1 MAAIAALIVVMA
13 LMSGRRTS
21 EVELHMD
28 SYNPAAGPNAKK
40 GGIFEGFLEG
50 FNKSLTRNKGG
61 RTSRLTEELAK
72 ADLKLRVSEYVV
84 LIIGLIVLLCAVL
97 FLRFHNP
104 VLALAGIPAGYFVP
118 GFFLK
123 FRQRRRLK
131 AFNNQLGDTIVL
143 LSNALKAG
151 YSFAQAMATI
161 AKSSSP
167 PMADEFS
174 RAVREMNLGVSVDD
188 ALQHMVK
195 RIESEDFDLMV
206 TAVQIHR
213 VVGGNLAEILDTIAF
228 TFLAFSGVFIAIQ
241 AVTAKP
247 RQDLIAERLAQYRD
261 HNLTLDEI
269 ELSLPFSERFIKPA
283 LERLGSVLTSR
294 MAKNRQVVLQ
304 NKINLAGRPYA
315 LSVNGFEVFK
325 VIAGIIV
332 ALLGFWIGGL
342 LFSTSFPLR
351 VGAAGL
357 GFLVGRYLP
366 DVWLNN
372 KIKGRQKELRLAL
385 PNALDLLTI
394 SVEAGLGFDAAIGRL
409 TEQFKNALSDEFAQV
424 LNEIRLGRP
433 RLEALDDMGRRSGVE
448 ELHTFIQALIQSEQ
462 LGVGIAK
469 VLRIQSEEMRRRRRQ
484 RAEEQAAQAPLKML
498 FPMIGCIFPTLFIVL
513 MGPAVIIIIHT
524 FQHK

>member
-13 LMSGRRTS
+13 LMSGRKTS
-21 EVELHMD
+21 EIELHMD
-28 SYNPAAGPNAKK
+28 SYNPAASPTAKK

-50 FNKSLTRNKGG
+50 FKKSLTRNKGG
-61 RTSRLTEELAK
+61 RTSRLIEELAK
-72 ADLKLRVSEYVV
+72 ADLKLRVSEYVM
-84 LIIGLIVLLCAVL
+84 LIVGLILLLCAVL

-188 ALQHMVK
+188 ALAHMVK

-213 VVGGNLAEILDTIAF
+213 VVGGNLAEILDTI
-228 TFLAFSGVFIAIQ
+228 
-241 AVTAKP
+241 
-247 RQDLIAERLAQYRD
+247 
-261 HNLTLDEI
+261 
-269 ELSLPFSERFIKPA
+269 ELWLPFSERFIKPA
-283 LERLGSVLTSR
+283 LERIGSLLTSR

-304 NKINLAGRPYA
+304 NKLNLAGRPYG

-325 VIAGIIV
+325 VIAGIVV
-332 ALLGFWIGGL
+332 ALIAFWFGGL
-342 LFSTSFPLR
+342 VFSKTFFLQL
-351 VGAAGL
+351 GATGV
-357 GFLVGRYLP
+357 GFLLRRYLP
-366 DVWLNN
+366 DVWINN
-372 KIKGRQKELRLAL
+372 KIKARQKELRLAL
-385 PNALDLLTI
+385 ANALDLLTI
-394 SVEAGLGFDAAIGRL
+394 LVEAGLGFDDDIGRL
-409 TEQFKNALSDEFAQV
+409 VAKYQNA
-424 LNEIRLGRP
+424 
-433 RLEALDDMGRRSGVE
+433 
-448 ELHTFIQALIQSEQ
+448 
-462 LGVGIAK
+462 
-469 VLRIQSEEMRRRRRQ
+469 
-484 RAEEQAAQAPLKML
+484 
-498 FPMIGCIFPTLFIVL
+498 PTD
-513 MGPAVIIIIHT
+513 AYA
-524 FQHK
+524 